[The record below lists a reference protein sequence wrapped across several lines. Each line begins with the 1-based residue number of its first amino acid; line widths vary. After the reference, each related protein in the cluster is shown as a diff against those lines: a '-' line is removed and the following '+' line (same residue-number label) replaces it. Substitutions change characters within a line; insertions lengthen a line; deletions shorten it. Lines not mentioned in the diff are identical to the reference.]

1 MNSTLFARLW
11 CASASARSS
20 GERLKKCRR
29 SSWLNSG
36 RPYSSSIS
44 LSSRIVIRSLNR
56 STMNGSFL
64 RRDDPDALVQS
75 GDADAKTLG
84 RVFDPDGR
92 VFQQGTNLLFVFGG
106 ELFRAAT
113 QASAGACCL
122 ETGHCPLTDYIPFKL
137 SQRRED

>member
-44 LSSRIVIRSLNR
+44 LSSRIVIRFLNR

-64 RRDDPDALVQS
+64 RRNDPDALVQS
-75 GDADAKTLG
+75 GDADTKTFG
-84 RVFDPDGR
+84 RVLDPNR
-92 VFQQGTNLLFVFGG
+92 RIFQQGTNLLLVLGG

-113 QASAGACCL
+113 QASAGACRL
-122 ETGHCPLTDYIPFKL
+122 EAGHCQFTDYIPFKL
-137 SQRRED
+137 S